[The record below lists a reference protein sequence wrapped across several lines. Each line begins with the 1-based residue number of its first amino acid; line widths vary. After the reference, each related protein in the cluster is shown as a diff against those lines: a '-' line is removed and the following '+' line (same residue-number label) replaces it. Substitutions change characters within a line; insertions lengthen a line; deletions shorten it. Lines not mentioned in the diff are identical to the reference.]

1 MRNIKIVEMTVMD
14 LIIEEME
21 RIGCHPVPP
30 RLTKS
35 KAGIDLVK
43 TQVWSRTKEE
53 LGNQNG
59 RLVSVLLTDEKLK
72 PEHRVTRT
80 ERVGVYD
87 GIIRY
92 KPEWI
97 FVIENKPDHRN
108 VWVEQLSS
116 TFSESFDIEDKPV
129 VLRWQEII
137 TRISVLKENG
147 LVQGSDASLLE
158 DFLDFVSD
166 QFPELNPYERFG
178 LCKGD
183 PYLLTRRC
191 ISIMEESKLGPVDY
205 HRGWHYYIE
214 TADTPSIKEITIFPE
229 RLPDGEWEIR
239 LELYPGDTINQ
250 ARQFYSTLKLK
261 EFAGLTQRSWEIS
274 PNLHFAFRSSNL
286 VWTTVSCPLDQYLQY
301 WQTEVKKG
309 ALRQMPR
316 YEWNNYFR
324 NLKLLRM
331 LSEEDEP
338 DLTKKIIDTGMQKIN
353 VCPGVGCR
361 YKWTKSDAISLD
373 DKGAFVLVFKEK
385 VKECFDTWL

>member
-1 MRNIKIVEMTVMD
+1 MDHLNIFYPYEAKPLNHEDQLTRALLILMRNIKVVEMTVMD

-21 RIGCHPVPP
+21 QIGCHPVPP

-35 KAGIDLVK
+35 KTGIDLIK

-53 LGNQNG
+53 LGSQNG

-72 PEHRVTRT
+72 IEHRVART
-80 ERVGVYD
+80 DRVGVYD

-97 FVIENKPDHRN
+97 FVIENKPDCRN

-116 TFSESFDIEDKPV
+116 TFNESFDIEDKPV

-137 TRISVLKENG
+137 TRISVLKENE

-166 QFPELNPYERFG
+166 QFPELNPYERFS

-183 PYLLTRRC
+183 TYLLTRRC
-191 ISIMEESKLGPVDY
+191 ISIMEESKLGPVNY

-214 TADTPSIKEITIFPE
+214 TADTPGIKEITIFPE

-250 ARQFYSTLKLK
+250 SRQFYSSLRLK
-261 EFAGLTQRSWEIS
+261 EFAELTQKGWEIR
-274 PNLHFAFRSSNL
+274 PNLHFAFQSSNL
-286 VWTTVSCPLDQYLQY
+286 VRGLPFLVRWVST
-301 WQTEVKKG
+301 W
-309 ALRQMPR
+309 
-316 YEWNNYFR
+316 
-324 NLKLLRM
+324 
-331 LSEEDEP
+331 S
-338 DLTKKIIDTGMQKIN
+338 TGKQRKRKVQK
-353 VCPGVGCR
+353 R
-361 YKWTKSDAISLD
+361 AR
-373 DKGAFVLVFKEK
+373 
-385 VKECFDTWL
+385 